1 MANHLDLEEQ
11 EQLDQIKH
19 FWNQYGNLITG
30 LLVLVLGTFATWNG
44 YQYWQK
50 HTAAQASVMFE
61 EVEKA
66 IRAGDLPLA
75 QRAVGDMEQRYPST
89 VYAQQSGLALANLAH
104 QKEQPDVVK
113 SALTWVADSSGDAGY
128 AALGR
133 LRLAGALI
141 DSKSFDEA
149 QKVLAA
155 AFPPAF
161 DALVADRKGD
171 LWAAQGKSADAVAE
185 YRKAW
190 AGMESRAE
198 YRRLISVKLAALGAT
213 ETAPL

>member
-30 LLVLVLGTFATWNG
+30 LLVLVLGVFAAWNG

-50 HTAAQASVMFE
+50 RTAAQASVMFE
-61 EVEKA
+61 EVEKS
-66 IRAGDLPLA
+66 IRSADLSLA
-75 QRAVGDMEQRYPST
+75 QRAVSEMQQRFPST
-89 VYAQQSGLALANLAH
+89 VYAQQSGLALANLAY
-104 QKEQPDVVK
+104 QKGQADVVK
-113 SALTWVADSSGDAGY
+113 SSLTWVAGSSGDAGY

-133 LRLAGALI
+133 LRLAGVLI
-141 DSKSFDEA
+141 DSKAFDEA
-149 QKVLAA
+149 QKVLAE
-155 AFPPAF
+155 AFPSAF

-171 LWAAQGKSADAVAE
+171 LWAAQGKSAEAIVE
-185 YRKAW
+185 YQKAL

-213 ETAPL
+213 EVAPS

>member
-19 FWNQYGNLITG
+19 FWSQYGNLITG
-30 LLVLVLGTFATWNG
+30 LLVLVLGVFAAWNG

-50 HTAAQASVMFE
+50 RTAAQASVMFE

-66 IRAGDLPLA
+66 IRVGDLPLA
-75 QRAVGDMEQRYPST
+75 QRAVGDMQQRFPST
-89 VYAQQSGLALANLAH
+89 VYAQQSGLALASLAQ
-104 QKEQPDVVK
+104 QKEQSDVVR
-113 SALTWVADSSGDAGY
+113 SALAWVAASSGDAGY
-128 AALGR
+128 AAVGR

-141 DSKSFDEA
+141 DSKSYEDA
-149 QKVLAA
+149 QKVLLET
-155 AFPPAF
+155 FPPAF
-161 DALVADRKGD
+161 GALVADRKGD
-171 LWAAQGKSADAVAE
+171 LWAAQGKSAEAISE

-190 AGMESRAE
+190 TGMESRAD
-198 YRRLISVKLAALGAT
+198 YRRLISVKLAALGAG

>member
-30 LLVLVLGTFATWNG
+30 LLVLVLGAFAAWNG

-50 HTAAQASVMFE
+50 RTAAQASVMFE

-66 IRAGDLPLA
+66 IRVGDLPLA
-75 QRAVGDMEQRYPST
+75 QRAVGDMQQRFPST

-113 SALTWVADSSGDAGY
+113 SSLTWVAASSGDAAY

-141 DSKSFDEA
+141 DGKAFEEA
-149 QKVLAA
+149 QKVLSES
-155 AFPPAF
+155 FPPSFA
-161 DALVADRKGD
+161 ALVADRKGD
-171 LWAAQGKSADAVAE
+171 LLVAQGKSADAIPE
-185 YRKAW
+185 YRKAL
-190 AGMESRAE
+190 AGMESRAD

>member
-19 FWNQYGNLITG
+19 FWSQYGNLITG
-30 LLVLVLGTFATWNG
+30 VLVLVLGAFATWNG

-66 IRAGDLPLA
+66 IRGGDLPLA
-75 QRAVGDMEQRYPST
+75 QRAVGDMQQRFPST

-104 QKEQPDVVK
+104 EKEQPDIVK
-113 SALTWVADSSGDAGY
+113 SALAWVAASSGDAGY

-141 DSKSFDEA
+141 DSKAYDEA
-149 QKVLAA
+149 QKVLSES
-155 AFPPAF
+155 FPPAF
-161 DALVADRKGD
+161 SALAADRKGD
-171 LWAAQGKSADAVAE
+171 LLLAQGKSAEAITE

-190 AGMESRAE
+190 AGMELRAD

>member
-30 LLVLVLGTFATWNG
+30 LLVLVLGVFAAWNG
-44 YQYWQK
+44 YQYWEK
-50 HTAAQASVMFE
+50 RTAAQASVMFE

-66 IRAGDLPLA
+66 VRATDLPLA
-75 QRAVGDMEQRYPST
+75 QRAVGEMQQRFPST
-89 VYAQQSGLALANLAH
+89 IYAQQSGLALANLAYDKG
-104 QKEQPDVVK
+104 QMDVVK
-113 SALTWVADSSGDAGY
+113 SALSWVAGSSGDAGY
-128 AALGR
+128 AAVGK

-141 DSKSFDEA
+141 DAKAFDEA
-149 QKVLAA
+149 QKVLTETFPA
-155 AFPPAF
+155 AFT
-161 DALVADRKGD
+161 ALVADRKGD
-171 LWAAQGKSADAVAE
+171 LWAAQGKPTEAVVE

-198 YRRLISVKLAALGAT
+198 YRRLVSVKLAALGAT
-213 ETAPL
+213 EMAPL

>member
-30 LLVLVLGTFATWNG
+30 LLVLVLGVFAAWNG
-44 YQYWQK
+44 YQYWEK
-50 HTAAQASVMFE
+50 RTAAQASVMFE

-66 IRAGDLPLA
+66 IRATDLPLA
-75 QRAVGDMEQRYPST
+75 QRAVGDMQQRFPST
-89 VYAQQSGLALANLAH
+89 IYAQQSGLALANLAY
-104 QKEQPDVVK
+104 QQGQMNVTK
-113 SALTWVADSSGDAGY
+113 SALVWVAASPGDAGY
-128 AALGR
+128 AAVAR

-141 DSKSFDEA
+141 ETKSFDEA
-149 QKVLAA
+149 QKVLTE

-161 DALVADRKGD
+161 TALVADRRGD
-171 LWAAQGKSADAVAE
+171 LWAAQGKSTEAIAE

-190 AGMESRAE
+190 SGMESRAE
-198 YRRLISVKLAALGAT
+198 YRRLVSVKLAALGAT

>member
-30 LLVLVLGTFATWNG
+30 LLVLVLAAFAAWNG

-50 HTAAQASVMFE
+50 RTAAQASVMFE
-61 EVEKA
+61 EVEKS

-75 QRAVGDMEQRYPST
+75 ERAVGEMQKRFPST
-89 VYAQQSGLALANLAH
+89 VYAQQSGLALANLAY
-104 QKEQPDVVK
+104 QKVQLDVVK
-113 SALTWVADSSGDAGY
+113 SALTWVAESSGDVGY

-141 DSKSFDEA
+141 DNKAFDEA
-149 QKVLAA
+149 HKVLAE

-171 LWAAQGKSADAVAE
+171 LWVAQGKSTEAIAE

-190 AGMESRAE
+190 AGMAQRAE

-213 ETAPL
+213 EAAPL

>member
-30 LLVLVLGTFATWNG
+30 LLVLVLGAFATWNG

-50 HTAAQASVMFE
+50 RSAAQASVMYE

-66 IRAGDLPLA
+66 IRVGDLPLV
-75 QRAVGDMEQRYPST
+75 QRAVGDMQQRFPST
-89 VYAQQSGLALANLAH
+89 VYAQQAGLALANLAQ
-104 QKEQPDVVK
+104 QKEQLEVVK
-113 SALTWVADSSGDAGY
+113 SALAWVSSSSGDAGY
-128 AALGR
+128 AAIGR

-141 DSKSFDEA
+141 ESKSYEDA
-149 QKVLAA
+149 HKVLSE
-155 AFPPAF
+155 AFPAGF
-161 DALVADRKGD
+161 VALVADRKGD
-171 LWAAQGKSADAVAE
+171 LWAAQGKSAEAISE

-190 AGMESRAE
+190 AGMESRAD
-198 YRRLISVKLAALGAT
+198 YRRLISVKLAALGSGEPAS
-213 ETAPL
+213 L

>member
-30 LLVLVLGTFATWNG
+30 LLVLVLGAFAAWNG

-50 HTAAQASVMFE
+50 RTAAQASVMFE

-66 IRAGDLPLA
+66 IRVGDLPLA
-75 QRAVGDMEQRYPST
+75 QRAVGDMQQRFSST
-89 VYAQQSGLALANLAH
+89 VYAQQAGLALANLAQ
-104 QKEQPDVVK
+104 QKEQSDVVK
-113 SALTWVADSSGDAGY
+113 SALTWVASSSGDAGY
-128 AALGR
+128 VAIGR

-141 DSKSFDEA
+141 DNKSYGDA
-149 QKVLAA
+149 QTVLSE

-161 DALVADRKGD
+161 VALVADRKGD
-171 LWAAQGKSADAVAE
+171 LWAAQGKSADAISE

-190 AGMESRAE
+190 AGMESRAD
-198 YRRLISVKLAALGAT
+198 YRRLISVKLAALGGGEPAS
-213 ETAPL
+213 L

>member
-30 LLVLVLGTFATWNG
+30 LLVLILGAFAAWNG

-50 HTAAQASVMFE
+50 RTAAQASVMFE

-66 IRAGDLPLA
+66 IRGGDLPLA
-75 QRAVGDMEQRYPST
+75 QRAVGEMQQRFPST
-89 VYAQQSGLALANLAH
+89 VYAQQSGLALANLAY
-104 QKEQPDVVK
+104 QKLQPDVVK
-113 SALTWVADSSGDAGY
+113 SALSWVAGSSGDAGY
-128 AALGR
+128 AAVGK
-133 LRLAGALI
+133 LRLAGELI
-141 DSKSFDEA
+141 DTKSFDEA
-149 QKVLAA
+149 QKVLAE

-171 LWAAQGKSADAVAE
+171 LWAAQGKSSDAISE

-190 AGMESRAE
+190 AAMPPRAD
-198 YRRLISVKLAALGAT
+198 YRRLISVKLAALGAAEPAT
-213 ETAPL
+213 L

>member
-30 LLVLVLGTFATWNG
+30 LLVLVLGAFAAWNG

-50 HTAAQASVMFE
+50 RTAAQASVMFE

-66 IRAGDLPLA
+66 IRVGDLPLA
-75 QRAVGDMEQRYPST
+75 QRAVGDMQQRFPST
-89 VYAQQSGLALANLAH
+89 VYAQQAGLALANLAQ
-104 QKEQPDVVK
+104 QKEQSDVVQ
-113 SALTWVADSSGDAGY
+113 SALTWVASSSGDAGY
-128 AALGR
+128 AAIGR
-133 LRLAGALI
+133 LRLSGALI
-141 DSKSFDEA
+141 DTKLYDDA
-149 QKVLAA
+149 QKVLSE

-161 DALVADRKGD
+161 VALVADRRGD
-171 LWAAQGKSADAVAE
+171 LWAAQGKSADAISE

-190 AGMESRAE
+190 AGMESRAD
-198 YRRLISVKLAALGAT
+198 YRRLISVKLAALGGGEPAS
-213 ETAPL
+213 L

>member
-30 LLVLVLGTFATWNG
+30 LLVLVLGVFAAWNG

-50 HTAAQASVMFE
+50 RTAAQASVMFE

-66 IRAGDLPLA
+66 IRVGDLPLA
-75 QRAVGDMEQRYPST
+75 QRAVGDMQQRFPST
-89 VYAQQSGLALANLAH
+89 VYAQQSGLALANLAQ
-104 QKEQPDVVK
+104 QKEQSDVVR
-113 SALTWVADSSGDAGY
+113 SALAWVAASSGDAGY
-128 AALGR
+128 AAVGR

-141 DSKSFDEA
+141 DSKSYDDA
-149 QKVLAA
+149 QKVLLET
-155 AFPPAF
+155 FPPAF

-171 LWAAQGKSADAVAE
+171 MWAAQGKSAEAISE

-190 AGMESRAE
+190 TGMEPRAD
-198 YRRLISVKLAALGAT
+198 YRRLISVKLAALGAG